1 MIDFTTKYRDILAQN
16 LRYSSC
22 HTKFLMILYTNYI
35 LILRGRTMTEQEKQ
49 SYFTAG
55 ELANIFGISKQTLLY
70 YDRMGL
76 FSPAFISENGYRHYS
91 IHQYM
96 DLEVILRLR
105 ALNISI
111 ALIKQYLNNR
121 SKEDFVSILES
132 KRQES
137 EKIIKENQEILKIV
151 QSFSANISVEKE
163 MPFNQPLLTW
173 RKERKLCATPTTD
186 AHNGKDR
193 VMLFTRHAEQTFEN
207 NNVLDK
213 NVGWIIDCDT
223 FLKHMPIRNTI
234 AFFSYAPDKYEEA
247 CANEECSEIYT
258 LPLGLYVEIYFKG
271 TFYENAVPV
280 SKAIEE
286 FLQANKL
293 QAVGDVFVLPIENHL
308 LHNDPSKYI
317 NKVFLQ
323 VEKVQ

>member
-1 MIDFTTKYRDILAQN
+1 
-16 LRYSSC
+16 
-22 HTKFLMILYTNYI
+22 
-35 LILRGRTMTEQEKQ
+35 MTEQEKQ

-193 VMLFTRHAEQTFEN
+193 VMLFTRHAEQTFED

-223 FLKHMPIRNTI
+223 FMKHMPIRNTI

-247 CANEECSEIYT
+247 CANGQCSEIYT

-280 SKAIEE
+280 SKVIEE
-286 FLQANKL
+286 FLHANKL

>member
-1 MIDFTTKYRDILAQN
+1 
-16 LRYSSC
+16 
-22 HTKFLMILYTNYI
+22 
-35 LILRGRTMTEQEKQ
+35 MTEQEKQ

-193 VMLFTRHAEQTFEN
+193 VMLFTRHAEQTFED

-223 FLKHMPIRNTI
+223 FMKHMPIRNTI
-234 AFFSYAPDKYEEA
+234 AFFSYAPDKYDEA
-247 CANEECSEIYT
+247 CANGQCSEIYT

-280 SKAIEE
+280 SNAIEE
-286 FLQANKL
+286 FLHANKL

-323 VEKVQ
+323 GEKVQ

>member
-1 MIDFTTKYRDILAQN
+1 
-16 LRYSSC
+16 
-22 HTKFLMILYTNYI
+22 
-35 LILRGRTMTEQEKQ
+35 MTEQEKQ

-193 VMLFTRHAEQTFEN
+193 VMLFTRHAEQTFED

-223 FLKHMPIRNTI
+223 FMKHMPIRNTI

-247 CANEECSEIYT
+247 CANGQCSEIYT
-258 LPLGLYVEIYFKG
+258 LPLGLYVGIYFKG

-280 SKAIEE
+280 SNAIEE
-286 FLQANKL
+286 FLHANKL
-293 QAVGDVFVLPIENHL
+293 HAVGDVFVLPIENHL

>member
-1 MIDFTTKYRDILAQN
+1 
-16 LRYSSC
+16 
-22 HTKFLMILYTNYI
+22 
-35 LILRGRTMTEQEKQ
+35 MTEQEKQ

-193 VMLFTRHAEQTFEN
+193 VMLFTRHAEQTFED

-223 FLKHMPIRNTI
+223 FMKHMPIRNTI

-247 CANEECSEIYT
+247 CTSGQCSEIYT

-280 SKAIEE
+280 STSIEE

-293 QAVGDVFVLPIENHL
+293 QAVGDVYVLPIENHL

>member
-1 MIDFTTKYRDILAQN
+1 
-16 LRYSSC
+16 
-22 HTKFLMILYTNYI
+22 
-35 LILRGRTMTEQEKQ
+35 MTEQEKQ

-111 ALIKQYLNNR
+111 ALIKQYLNNC

-193 VMLFTRHAEQTFEN
+193 VMLFTRHAEQTFED

-223 FLKHMPIRNTI
+223 FMKHMPIRNTI

-247 CANEECSEIYT
+247 CANGQCSEIYT

-280 SKAIEE
+280 SNAIEE
-286 FLQANKL
+286 FLHANKL

>member
-1 MIDFTTKYRDILAQN
+1 
-16 LRYSSC
+16 
-22 HTKFLMILYTNYI
+22 
-35 LILRGRTMTEQEKQ
+35 MTEQEKQ
-49 SYFTAG
+49 NYFTAG

-70 YDRMGL
+70 YDRTGL
-76 FSPAFISENGYRHYS
+76 FSPAFVSENGYRHYS

-121 SKEDFVSILES
+121 NKEDFVTILES
-132 KRQES
+132 KRKES

-151 QSFSANISVEKE
+151 RSFSENISVEKQT
-163 MPFNQPLLTW
+163 PFNQPLLTW
-173 RKERKLCATPTTD
+173 RKERKLCTTPTTD
-186 AHNGKDR
+186 AHDGKDR
-193 VMLFTRHAEQTFEN
+193 VMLFTRHAEQTFED

-213 NVGWIIDCDT
+213 TVGWIIDRDT
-223 FLKHMPIRNTI
+223 FMAHMPLRNTI
-234 AFFSYAPDKYEEA
+234 AFFSYAPDKYEEV
-247 CANEECSEIYT
+247 CENEQCSEIYT
-258 LPLGLYVEIYFKG
+258 LPIGLYVEIYFQG

-280 SKAIEE
+280 SKCIEE
-286 FLQANKL
+286 FLKANKL
-293 QAVGDVFVLPIENHL
+293 QAVGNVYVLPIENHL

-323 VEKVQ
+323 VEKIQ

>member
-1 MIDFTTKYRDILAQN
+1 
-16 LRYSSC
+16 
-22 HTKFLMILYTNYI
+22 
-35 LILRGRTMTEQEKQ
+35 
-49 SYFTAG
+49 
-55 ELANIFGISKQTLLY
+55 
-70 YDRMGL
+70 MGL

-193 VMLFTRHAEQTFEN
+193 VMLFTRHAEQTFED

-223 FLKHMPIRNTI
+223 FMKHMPIRNTI

-247 CANEECSEIYT
+247 CANGQCSEIYT

-280 SKAIEE
+280 SNAIEE
-286 FLQANKL
+286 FLHANKL

>member
-1 MIDFTTKYRDILAQN
+1 
-16 LRYSSC
+16 
-22 HTKFLMILYTNYI
+22 
-35 LILRGRTMTEQEKQ
+35 MTEQEKQ

-193 VMLFTRHAEQTFEN
+193 VMLFTRHAEQTFED

-223 FLKHMPIRNTI
+223 FMKHMPIRNTI

-247 CANEECSEIYT
+247 CANGQCSEIYT

-280 SKAIEE
+280 SNAIEE
-286 FLQANKL
+286 FLHANKL

>member
-1 MIDFTTKYRDILAQN
+1 
-16 LRYSSC
+16 
-22 HTKFLMILYTNYI
+22 
-35 LILRGRTMTEQEKQ
+35 MTEQEKQ

-193 VMLFTRHAEQTFEN
+193 VMLFTRHAEQTFED

-223 FLKHMPIRNTI
+223 FMKHMPIRNTI

-247 CANEECSEIYT
+247 CANGQCSEIYT

-280 SKAIEE
+280 SNAIEE
-286 FLQANKL
+286 FLHANKL

-308 LHNDPSKYI
+308 LHNDPDKYI

>member
-1 MIDFTTKYRDILAQN
+1 
-16 LRYSSC
+16 
-22 HTKFLMILYTNYI
+22 
-35 LILRGRTMTEQEKQ
+35 MTEQEKQ

-193 VMLFTRHAEQTFEN
+193 VMLFTRHAEQTFED

-223 FLKHMPIRNTI
+223 FMKHRPIRNTI

-247 CANEECSEIYT
+247 CANGQCSEIYT

-280 SKAIEE
+280 SNAIEE
-286 FLQANKL
+286 FLHANKL

>member
-1 MIDFTTKYRDILAQN
+1 
-16 LRYSSC
+16 
-22 HTKFLMILYTNYI
+22 
-35 LILRGRTMTEQEKQ
+35 MTEQEKQ

-70 YDRMGL
+70 YDRAGL
-76 FSPAFISENGYRHYS
+76 FSPAFVSENGYRHYS

-121 SKEDFVSILES
+121 NKEDFVTILES

-151 QSFSANISVEKE
+151 RSFSENISVEKQT
-163 MPFNQPLLTW
+163 PFNQPLLTW

-186 AHNGKDR
+186 AHDGKDR
-193 VMLFTRHAEQTFEN
+193 VMLFTRHAEQTFED

-213 NVGWIIDCDT
+213 NVGWIIDSIT
-223 FLKHMPIRNTI
+223 
-234 AFFSYAPDKYEEA
+234 
-247 CANEECSEIYT
+247 
-258 LPLGLYVEIYFKG
+258 
-271 TFYENAVPV
+271 
-280 SKAIEE
+280 
-286 FLQANKL
+286 
-293 QAVGDVFVLPIENHL
+293 
-308 LHNDPSKYI
+308 
-317 NKVFLQ
+317 
-323 VEKVQ
+323 

>member
-1 MIDFTTKYRDILAQN
+1 
-16 LRYSSC
+16 
-22 HTKFLMILYTNYI
+22 
-35 LILRGRTMTEQEKQ
+35 MTEQEKQ

-111 ALIKQYLNNR
+111 ALIKQYLGNR

-151 QSFSANISVEKE
+151 QSCVKWDLTFSS
-163 MPFNQPLLTW
+163 
-173 RKERKLCATPTTD
+173 
-186 AHNGKDR
+186 
-193 VMLFTRHAEQTFEN
+193 
-207 NNVLDK
+207 
-213 NVGWIIDCDT
+213 
-223 FLKHMPIRNTI
+223 
-234 AFFSYAPDKYEEA
+234 
-247 CANEECSEIYT
+247 
-258 LPLGLYVEIYFKG
+258 
-271 TFYENAVPV
+271 
-280 SKAIEE
+280 
-286 FLQANKL
+286 
-293 QAVGDVFVLPIENHL
+293 
-308 LHNDPSKYI
+308 
-317 NKVFLQ
+317 
-323 VEKVQ
+323 

>member
-1 MIDFTTKYRDILAQN
+1 
-16 LRYSSC
+16 
-22 HTKFLMILYTNYI
+22 
-35 LILRGRTMTEQEKQ
+35 MTEQEKQ

-193 VMLFTRHAEQTFEN
+193 VMLFTRHAEQTFED

-223 FLKHMPIRNTI
+223 FMKHMPIRNTI

-247 CANEECSEIYT
+247 CANGQCSEIYT
-258 LPLGLYVEIYFKG
+258 LPIGLYVEIYFQG

>member
-1 MIDFTTKYRDILAQN
+1 
-16 LRYSSC
+16 
-22 HTKFLMILYTNYI
+22 
-35 LILRGRTMTEQEKQ
+35 MTEQEKQ

-193 VMLFTRHAEQTFEN
+193 VMLFTRHAEQTFED

-223 FLKHMPIRNTI
+223 FMKHMPIRNTI

-247 CANEECSEIYT
+247 CANGQCSEIYT

-280 SKAIEE
+280 SNAFEE
-286 FLQANKL
+286 FLHANKL

>member
-1 MIDFTTKYRDILAQN
+1 
-16 LRYSSC
+16 
-22 HTKFLMILYTNYI
+22 
-35 LILRGRTMTEQEKQ
+35 MTEQEKQ

-173 RKERKLCATPTTD
+173 RKER
-186 AHNGKDR
+186 
-193 VMLFTRHAEQTFEN
+193 
-207 NNVLDK
+207 
-213 NVGWIIDCDT
+213 
-223 FLKHMPIRNTI
+223 
-234 AFFSYAPDKYEEA
+234 
-247 CANEECSEIYT
+247 
-258 LPLGLYVEIYFKG
+258 
-271 TFYENAVPV
+271 
-280 SKAIEE
+280 
-286 FLQANKL
+286 
-293 QAVGDVFVLPIENHL
+293 
-308 LHNDPSKYI
+308 
-317 NKVFLQ
+317 
-323 VEKVQ
+323 

>member
-1 MIDFTTKYRDILAQN
+1 
-16 LRYSSC
+16 
-22 HTKFLMILYTNYI
+22 
-35 LILRGRTMTEQEKQ
+35 MTEQEKQ

-193 VMLFTRHAEQTFEN
+193 VMLFTRHAEQTFED

-223 FLKHMPIRNTI
+223 FMKHMPIRNTI

-247 CANEECSEIYT
+247 CANGQCSEIYT

-280 SKAIEE
+280 SNAIEE
-286 FLQANKL
+286 FLHANKL
-293 QAVGDVFVLPIENHL
+293 QAVGDIFVLPIENHL

>member
-1 MIDFTTKYRDILAQN
+1 
-16 LRYSSC
+16 
-22 HTKFLMILYTNYI
+22 
-35 LILRGRTMTEQEKQ
+35 MTEQEKQ

-193 VMLFTRHAEQTFEN
+193 VMLFTRHAEQTFED

-223 FLKHMPIRNTI
+223 FMKHMPIRNTI

-247 CANEECSEIYT
+247 CANGQCSEIYT

-280 SKAIEE
+280 SNEIEE
-286 FLQANKL
+286 FLHANKL

-323 VEKVQ
+323 VEKV

>member
-1 MIDFTTKYRDILAQN
+1 
-16 LRYSSC
+16 
-22 HTKFLMILYTNYI
+22 
-35 LILRGRTMTEQEKQ
+35 MTEQEKQ

-193 VMLFTRHAEQTFEN
+193 VMLFTRHAEQTFAD

-223 FLKHMPIRNTI
+223 FMKHMPIRNTI

-247 CANEECSEIYT
+247 CANGQCSEIYT

-280 SKAIEE
+280 SNAIEE
-286 FLQANKL
+286 FLHANKL